1 MQKTVDDWFKIEI
14 SPQSEYENITACR
27 KEDGVNVRVNLS
39 GKYFFFYSLTFKKLL
54 NGYK

>member
-1 MQKTVDDWFKIEI
+1 MQKTVDDWFEIEI

-39 GKYFFFYSLTFKKLL
+39 GKYFFSTH
-54 NGYK
+54 